1 MQEKIVRTWDDTA
14 LLLSWI
20 FVEIIIFFLT
30 SFNPAFC
37 FLMVVVGA
45 PFWAFIASLLCE
57 HIPFLQRA
65 TFKLYYAEELP
76 PHRIYHILRA
86 DDNGYILYRETDS
99 MLVSCWCIDHPI
111 KYNTKEIWNAI
122 N

>member
-1 MQEKIVRTWDDTA
+1 MQEKIVRTWDDAA